1 MIQIEGFFGTNT
13 AEAARVPGAR
23 GRDHD
28 QILPPA
34 LLWCRELPF
43 DGFTAE
49 LADLRTRTDAKRADV
64 EREDPSPD
72 EDDSD

>member
-1 MIQIEGFFGTNT
+1 MIQIKGFFDTNT
-13 AEAARVPGAR
+13 AKARVPG
-23 GRDHD
+23 
-28 QILPPA
+28 
-34 LLWCRELPF
+34 
-43 DGFTAE
+43 AE